1 VQGPGIANIGAGL
14 MGGMAGCAMIGQ
26 SIINIK
32 SGAAASP
39 PSGGTLLI
47 LMVVFMDEWIR
58 QIPMAALVAVMIM
71 VSIGT
76 FSWDSVRNL
85 KSTRSPPIS

>member
-1 VQGPGIANIGAGL
+1 
-14 MGGMAGCAMIGQ
+14 MA
-26 SIINIK
+26 
-32 SGAAASP
+32 
-39 PSGGTLLI
+39 GTLLI

-76 FSWDSVRNL
+76 FSWESVRNL
-85 KSTRSPPIS
+85 KSHPSPPTW